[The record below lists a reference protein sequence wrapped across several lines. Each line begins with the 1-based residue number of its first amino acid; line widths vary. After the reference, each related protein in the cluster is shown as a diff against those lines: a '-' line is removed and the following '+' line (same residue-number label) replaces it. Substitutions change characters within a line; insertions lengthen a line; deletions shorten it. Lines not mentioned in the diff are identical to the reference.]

1 MARAAIAALCVVVA
15 SVSAQPERPC
25 SAPVEFEAKIFYRD
39 TQREVTE
46 EITGKLVYDALNH
59 RKYIS
64 EEKPPVNGHNMN
76 VDIIQLFDQ
85 GIQYEIDYGEQECR
99 RTHLRTNFTYNAVG
113 MMPRYMLL
121 SVFTCNLVSVRM
133 QYINIR
139 QPLITE
145 LTYNEPDIF
154 CLGPNATWT
163 GDAYIGS
170 SAIEGASLMVET
182 WSQDT
187 KDGNNTIRWTGSYTS
202 KGCIP
207 VRSTT
212 VYAEGHVQS
221 ETIMDVVL
229 GVSDPNVF
237 FVDPELCPIPHQ

>member
-113 MMPRYMLL
+113 
-121 SVFTCNLVSVRM
+121 
-133 QYINIR
+133 
-139 QPLITE
+139 
-145 LTYNEPDIF
+145 
-154 CLGPNATWT
+154 PNATWT